1 MYFQK
6 ITAEKEKKKQTNEKK
21 NQNKLKKTKKK
32 QNSQMKNNSL
42 PDTKL
47 FCFTCYNCE

>member
-6 ITAEKEKKKQTNEKK
+6 ITAEKEKKTNKRKK
-21 NQNKLKKTKKK
+21 KQNKLKKNKKK